1 MFVPMIT
8 TPLQT
13 KANAEKIRRLQKIIE
28 ELLGQSL
35 RSGFFGTVSV
45 EMSIQDGTIQ
55 HLRRRLEQ
63 MEK

>member
-1 MFVPMIT
+1 MFGPMIT

-13 KANAEKIRRLQKIIE
+13 TANAEKIRRLQKMIE